1 MLKSNQISFV
11 SLNELIPENHQYRKF
26 KKLWNFDWVNKIL
39 KNIDL
44 WKTHVWYWVKKL
56 FLCLLIQFMEDLS
69 DRELEKY
76 LAENLAGKWFCW
88 FKLTDKTP
96 DHSIFT
102 RARKKIW
109 TNQLSKIFEDLK
121 NQLSNKG
128 YMSEVFTFVD
138 ASHLVTKANLW
149 EERDKWI
156 KEWYEKMN
164 NETLPKV
171 ANDKEAKI
179 WSKWKN
185 KFWYGY
191 KKHASVDM
199 QSWMINKI
207 AITQAN
213 VTDAK
218 WMKHVLPNSW
228 AVYADKWYCI
238 WPAILSSKKK
248 WLHLCAIK
256 KNNMKEKDKDK
267 DRFYS
272 KLRPPYERVF
282 SKMNH
287 RVRYKSVVKNQFTA
301 FMEAI
306 SFNLK
311 RLVVLEEVRI
321 T

>member
-1 MLKSNQISFV
+1 
-11 SLNELIPENHQYRKF
+11 
-26 KKLWNFDWVNKIL
+26 
-39 KNIDL
+39 
-44 WKTHVWYWVKKL
+44 
-56 FLCLLIQFMEDLS
+56 MEDLS

-96 DHSIFT
+96 DHSIFS

-109 TNQLSKIFEDLK
+109 TKELSKIFEDLK

-149 EERDKWI
+149 EERDNWI

-218 WMKHVLPNSW
+218 WIKHVLPSSW

-238 WPAILSSKKK
+238 WPAVISTKKK

-256 KNNMKEKDKDK
+256 KNNMK
-267 DRFYS
+267 R
-272 KLRPPYERVF
+272 
-282 SKMNH
+282 
-287 RVRYKSVVKNQFTA
+287 
-301 FMEAI
+301 
-306 SFNLK
+306 
-311 RLVVLEEVRI
+311 
-321 T
+321 